1 MSIDRREHVRFEAR
15 EPLPALLIWQDE
27 SGNRHAPAQMR
38 DISQGGCALFAT
50 DAPLLGALAL
60 VRFALP
66 DQAAPVAFQCRIV
79 SRNPRENALV
89 VSMKFEQ
96 VTEQLDA
103 LLQAALTSEAFQ
115 PVRNENSQ
123 LIRKHWRVPQW
134 AAYLTAQQLP
144 VMARS
149 KTSLQVLEAERG
161 ADLSAN
167 DLVKLVDSDPFLCL
181 CLLREAEKRRSTRLG
196 HETSTPLAA
205 VMQLGVA
212 GFRELLLASP
222 ETDETNPGLVKCES
236 RAAIAGELAAAWSAS
251 RSDVSPEEVLM
262 AALLSEMGELM
273 LWHFA
278 PDLPQA
284 ALAALAT
291 GEAKRTAAAQEV
303 ACGFKFKDLT
313 LKCAEIW
320 KLPAILVQ
328 LIHGHDTVRA
338 NLARLCR
345 DTARH
350 LVAGP
355 DNPALPDDL
364 AAAQKLIPHASM
376 EWLVGEL
383 KWVPE
388 EMRQDLVDKA
398 NAAFLLIKNDVDAP

>member
-1 MSIDRREHVRFEAR
+1 MSTDRREHVRYEAK
-15 EPLPALLIWQDE
+15 EALPGLLIWQDE

-38 DISQGGCALFAT
+38 DISQGGCALYAV
-50 DAPLLGALAL
+50 DAPLVGALAL
-60 VRFALP
+60 IRLALP
-66 DQAAPVAFQCRIV
+66 GHAEPVAFQCRIV
-79 SRNPRENALV
+79 SRNPRDDTLLV
-89 VSMKFEQ
+89 SLKFEQ
-96 VTEQLDA
+96 LSELLVA

-115 PVRNENSQ
+115 PARSESPQ
-123 LIRKHWRVPQW
+123 QIRKHWRVPQW

-144 VMARS
+144 VMPRS
-149 KTSLQVLEAERG
+149 KTALQALETEKGAEI
-161 ADLSAN
+161 SAN
-167 DLVKLVDSDPFLCL
+167 DLVKLVNADPFLCL

-212 GFRELLLASP
+212 GFRELLLTSP
-222 ETDETNPGLVKCES
+222 ETDESNPGLAKCEN
-236 RAAIAGELAAAWSAS
+236 RAVIAGELAAAWSAS

-262 AALLSEMGELM
+262 AALLSEMGELL

-278 PDLPQA
+278 SDLPQA
-284 ALAALAT
+284 ALATLAS
-291 GEAKRTAAAQEV
+291 GEAKRTAAAQE
-303 ACGFKFKDLT
+303 ASCGFKFKDLT

-320 KLPAILVQ
+320 KLPAILMQ

-338 NLARLCR
+338 NIARLCR

-350 LVAGP
+350 LTAGP

-376 EWLVGEL
+376 EWLAGEL

-388 EMRQDLVDKA
+388 EMRQDLIDKA
-398 NAAFLLIKNDVDAP
+398 NQAFRRIEHDAT